1 MTLERFEKWKKD
13 FKKEME
19 KDKPVVEKKGDKKL
33 TGKELFT
40 INPDLEGQLDDG
52 DVGVSIY
59 DMIDIKN
66 HRDNPEQQDDQE
78 ANIEIDE
85 DLFDADDL
93 DGLDEELDDLKVNDE

>member
-19 KDKPVVEKKGDKKL
+19 KDKPVVEKKSEKKL
-33 TGKELFT
+33 TGRELFT
-40 INPDLEGQLDDG
+40 VNPDLEGELDDG

-59 DMIDIKN
+59 DTFDIKN
-66 HRDNPEQQDDQE
+66 HKENPEQPSNDQE
-78 ANIEIDE
+78 KNVEIDE

-93 DGLDEELDDLKVNDE
+93 DGLDEELDDLTVNE